1 MAAVTQLG
9 GALRELIE
17 VTVSTT
23 VDPGEV
29 RAAADLVRGVTE
41 RLPPPPPP
49 GPPPPAPGALGR
61 GGTERLAVSRRPAS
75 QLPALDDVGS
85 GRRVFNPV
93 SGVGNPLA
101 PPLVLRQDDGGVV
114 GEATLGVAY
123 EGPPSYVHGGMSAL
137 LMDQVLGTAAAVAG
151 LWGMTA
157 HLELDYRAPLPVGK
171 RLVLRGRVAENDGR
185 KSLIVGTIA
194 LAAAPDQALVEARGL
209 FVMPRKEK
217 LAAYFGAI
225 TDAAGEPR
233 PPSRPGDATAVEPA

>member
-29 RAAADLVRGVTE
+29 RVAADLVRGV
-41 RLPPPPPP
+41 
-49 GPPPPAPGALGR
+49 
-61 GGTERLAVSRRPAS
+61 TERLAVSRRPAS

-157 HLELDYRAPLPVGK
+157 HRCPWGSAWSCGA
-171 RLVLRGRVAENDGR
+171 GW
-185 KSLIVGTIA
+185 
-194 LAAAPDQALVEARGL
+194 
-209 FVMPRKEK
+209 PRTT
-217 LAAYFGAI
+217 GASPSSS
-225 TDAAGEPR
+225 A
-233 PPSRPGDATAVEPA
+233 PSRWPRHPTRPSSRHAGCS

>member
-41 RLPPPPPP
+41 RL
-49 GPPPPAPGALGR
+49 
-61 GGTERLAVSRRPAS
+61 AVSRRPAP
-75 QLPALDDVGS
+75 QLPAPGRAGGGRRGVTPGGGR
-85 GRRVFNPV
+85 GRRVFTPV
-93 SGVGNPLA
+93 SGVGTPLA

-137 LMDQVLGTAAAVAG
+137 LMDQVLGTAPAG
-151 LWGMTA
+151 AGRWGMTA
-157 HLELDYRAPLPVGK
+157 HLELDYRGPLPVGK
-171 RLVLRGRVAENDGR
+171 RLLLRGRVAENDGR

-194 LAAAPDQALVEARGL
+194 LAAAPDQALVEG
-209 FVMPRKEK
+209 
-217 LAAYFGAI
+217 
-225 TDAAGEPR
+225 
-233 PPSRPGDATAVEPA
+233 